1 VIRGLPHDAS
11 GSAAAEMALI
21 LPLLLILVL
30 GTLEAGNLM
39 WSQHKVTK
47 AVRDGARYAARQNIA
62 LLNCSTKDATVEANI
77 KLLTRT
83 GQLASTTIQPKI
95 VGWSDDG
102 VTVTVTCNATYSGGI
117 YSTLSGGAPVVTV
130 AASPDYRSL
139 LGRLGLFSVGGKLRA
154 EAKAPVMGI

>member
-1 VIRGLPHDAS
+1 MSRVLNLDS
-11 GSAAAEMALI
+11 NGSAAAEMALI
-21 LPLLLILVL
+21 LPLLLMLVL

-62 LLNCSTKDATVEANI
+62 LLNCSTKDATVESNI

-83 GQLASTTIQPKI
+83 GQLASTTATPKI
-95 VGWSDDG
+95 VGWSDEG
-102 VTVTVTCNATYSGGI
+102 VTVTVACNASYTGGI
-117 YSTLSGGAPVVTV
+117 YTTLTSGAPVVTV

-139 LGRLGLFSVGGKLRA
+139 LGQLGLFNVGGKLRA
-154 EAKAPVMGI
+154 EAKAAVTGI

>member
-1 VIRGLPHDAS
+1 MSNVLRLDSG

-21 LPLLLILVL
+21 LPLLLMLVL

-47 AVRDGARYAARQNIA
+47 AVRDGARFAARQNIA
-62 LLNCSTKDATVEANI
+62 LLNCTTKDATTESSI

-83 GQLASTTIQPKI
+83 GQLASSTAAAKIRGWTDSGVSVTI
-95 VGWSDDG
+95 
-102 VTVTVTCNATYSGGI
+102 TCNATFSGGI
-117 YSTLSGGAPVVTV
+117 YTTVPGGAPVVTV
-130 AASPDYRSL
+130 AASPDYPSL
-139 LGRLGLFSVGGKLRA
+139 LGRLGLFNVGVKLRA